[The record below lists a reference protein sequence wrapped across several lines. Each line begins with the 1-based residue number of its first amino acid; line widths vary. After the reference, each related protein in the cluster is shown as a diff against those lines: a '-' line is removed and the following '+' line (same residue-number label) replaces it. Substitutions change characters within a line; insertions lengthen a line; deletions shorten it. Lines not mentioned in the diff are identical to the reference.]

1 VLMIAEES
9 TAWPGVTAPT
19 SAGGLGFSHKWNLGW
34 MHDSLGYLAL
44 DPIYRRHHHNE
55 MTFALLYAY
64 DERFVLP
71 LSHDEVV
78 HGKASLLAKIGGDDW
93 QRFAGLRALL
103 AWQWSLPGSPLV
115 FMGAELAPWQEWND
129 ASELPWH
136 LLEHAAHRGV
146 HDVVQTINA
155 VADEW
160 PALWRRDDE
169 PGGFQW
175 LDADDADHSMYAF
188 ARWDTA
194 GAAAV
199 ICIANFTPPSRPGY
213 RVGLPWGGAWR
224 VVLDTDNAAFWGS
237 GLRGL
242 EDDIVTAADPA
253 VPWQSLETS
262 GQLDIGPMSMVWL
275 ASTAPPPPSTS

>member
-1 VLMIAEES
+1 MSGDDVLREQ
-9 TAWPGVTAPT
+9 
-19 SAGGLGFSHKWNLGW
+19 L
-34 MHDSLGYLAL
+34 LAL
-44 DPIYRRHHHNE
+44 VDGRGAHMPFE
-55 MTFALLYAY
+55 AA
-64 DERFVLP
+64 V
-71 LSHDEVV
+71 
-78 HGKASLLAKIGGDDW
+78 
-93 QRFAGLRALL
+93 AGFPPEAINR
-103 AWQWSLPGSPLV
+103 QPPNV
-115 FMGAELAPWQEWND
+115 PYT
-129 ASELPWH
+129 PWH

-160 PALWRRDDE
+160 PALWRRDNE

-175 LDADDADHSMYAF
+175 LDADDSDHSMYAF

-199 ICIANFTPPSRPGY
+199 ICIANFTPLSRPGY

-242 EDDIVTAADPA
+242 EDDVVTAADPA

-275 ASTAPPPPSTS
+275 ASTAPPPPSTT

>member
-1 VLMIAEES
+1 MSAPMPAGRGTLRVYLGA
-9 TAWPGVTAPT
+9 APGVGKTYAMLGEAHRRLERGTDVVVGVVETYGRARTA
-19 SAGGLGFSHKWNLGW
+19 ALVEGL
-34 MHDSLGYLAL
+34 
-44 DPIYRRHHHNE
+44 E
-55 MTFALLYAY
+55 
-64 DERFVLP
+64 VLP
-71 LSHDEVV
+71 RRVVAYRGARLEELDVAAVLARRPQVVVVDELAHSNVPGSGN
-78 HGKASLLAKIGGDDW
+78 GKRWQDVEVLLA
-93 QRFAGLRALL
+93 AGIEVLTTVNVQHLE
-103 AWQWSLPGSPLV
+103 SL
-115 FMGAELAPWQEWND
+115 N
-129 ASELPWH
+129 
-136 LLEHAAHRGV
+136 
-146 HDVVQTINA
+146 DVVQTINA

-160 PALWRRDDE
+160 PALWRRDNE

-199 ICIANFTPPSRPGY
+199 ICIANFTPLSRPGY

-242 EDDIVTAADPA
+242 EDDVVTAADPA